1 MNDSKKKKSVI
12 TEPSFQQ
19 GRLEGDHLDRMICD
33 TCGFVA
39 YENPKIV
46 VGSVVSSGDKLLL
59 CKRAIRPRMGYWTLP
74 AGYLELHETP
84 IDGAKR
90 EAQEEALA
98 EIKIIDLLA
107 VYAIPR
113 ISQVQLIYRAELA
126 SPNIG
131 AGPESQEVGLYD
143 WQDIPWKDIAF
154 PSVHWALGHY
164 RQSLGEKV
172 VAPFTNPIGE
182 TGAMMPDRD

>member
-1 MNDSKKKKSVI
+1 MTDFDKKKSAI
-12 TEPSFQQ
+12 TKPSFQP
-19 GRLEGDHLDRMICD
+19 GRPEGDHLDRMICD

-46 VGSVVSSGDKLLL
+46 VGSVVSFGDKLLM
-59 CKRAIRPRMGYWTLP
+59 CKRAIRPRTGYWTLP

-84 IDGAKR
+84 MDGAKR

-98 EIKIIDLLA
+98 EIEITGLLA

-113 ISQVQLIYRAELA
+113 ISQVQLIYRAELV
-126 SPNIG
+126 SPDIG
-131 AGPESQEVGLYD
+131 PGPESQEVGLYD
-143 WQDIPWKDIAF
+143 WDDIPWREIAF

-164 RQSLGEKV
+164 RQSLGQDTLV
-172 VAPFTNPIGE
+172 PFANPIGE
-182 TGAMMPDRD
+182 TGDMEPRD